1 MDKDMQGN
9 HSQLVEVA
17 VTTEAYEAIAYKARH
32 EGLSIQRAAGELL
45 EEATR
50 LRRIMMR
57 MDDAL
62 DSEEAPELLSAV
74 ADYGQYWVNE
84 KETAD
89 AQMARLREPMAKIA
103 ELTKEGIDAGFWD
116 VVKGLDWTP
125 VDPQADQE

>member
-1 MDKDMQGN
+1 MDTDMQGN
-9 HSQLVEVA
+9 QSQLVEVA
-17 VTTEAYEAIAYKARH
+17 VTSEAYEAIAYKARH
-32 EGLSIQRAAGELL
+32 EGMSLQGAASELL

-50 LRRIMMR
+50 LRQIMMR
-57 MDDAL
+57 MTDAL
-62 DSEEAPELLSAV
+62 DAEEAPELLSAV

-103 ELTKEGIDAGFWD
+103 ELTKEGIGEAFWD

-125 VDPQADQE
+125 VDPRVDRE